1 MTIVRV
7 SKKGRVTLPKAV
19 REHLQLKEG
28 DPVQFEIRSDGTVIL
43 HRASESGYAARGT
56 LHAFAPKKPVSVE
69 EMDQAIGEEVTRQLR
84 TST

>member
-43 HRASESGYAARGT
+43 HRAAESGYAARGT
-56 LHAFAPKKPVSVE
+56 LRAFAPKEPVSVE
-69 EMDQAIGEEVTRQLR
+69 EMDQAIGEEATRQLR